1 MENQDDVYFILI
13 VNPFGTAGATGE
25 DEERENEGVPRIIRN
40 QILIRGA
47 PAVARSLTAAGAA
60 TMAAGIAIRS
70 KPVKPK
76 RFLHVTARERKK
88 LLKFEH
94 GSNYKAA
101 WRAEKKSTV
110 HYRSYLG
117 SPQVDVQEARVRKS
131 ARATRTPMRAT
142 VLKGAGGL
150 MMAAGRA
157 VPTVAAGMVALSYLN
172 LDAKAGESMIETDRA
187 RSDVMFLHE
196 HNVSTIAA
204 GLQYA
209 SVGVAI
215 GTHLLGDLL

>member
-1 MENQDDVYFILI
+1 MEKHGDAYSILI
-13 VNPFGTAGATGE
+13 ANPFGTAGAAGVV
-25 DEERENEGVPRIIRN
+25 EERDNEGVPRIVRN

-60 TMAAGIAIRS
+60 TLAAGISIRS

-76 RFLHVTARERKK
+76 RFLHVTARDRKK

-94 GSNYKAA
+94 GRNWKAA
-101 WRAEKKSTV
+101 FRAEKKSTV

-117 SPQVDVQEARVRKS
+117 SPQVDVQEARVRKN
-131 ARATRTPMRAT
+131 ARATKTPMRAT
-142 VLKGAGGL
+142 MLKGAGG
-150 MMAAGRA
+150 MMKAAGRA
-157 VPTVAAGMVALSYLN
+157 VPTLAAGMVALSYLD
-172 LDAKAGESMIETDRA
+172 LDAKPGESMIETDRA

-204 GLQYA
+204 GLQMA
-209 SVGVAI
+209 SVGYAV